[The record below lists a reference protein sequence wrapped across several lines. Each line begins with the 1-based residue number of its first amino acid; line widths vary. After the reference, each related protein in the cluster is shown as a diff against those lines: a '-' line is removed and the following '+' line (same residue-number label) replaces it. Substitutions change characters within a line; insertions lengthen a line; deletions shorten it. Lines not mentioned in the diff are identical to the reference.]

1 MPKNYNMH
9 LPVIELKKVSK
20 SFLIPHERMNTLR
33 ERFIHLFRP
42 RTYESF
48 GVLSDISLVVQ
59 PGEFLGVIGDNG
71 SGKSTF
77 LKVLSGVLKP
87 DSGEVKVRGVVSPFL
102 ELGLG
107 FQPDLSGRENMFLYG
122 ALLGLSRKDIHRKY
136 QEIVAFAELE
146 RFIDQKIKNYSSGMQ
161 VRLAFAITIQAQA
174 DIFLVD
180 EVLAVG
186 DYKFQEK
193 CFEVFRRF
201 KQEKKTVIFV
211 SHDLEKVEQF
221 CERSVL
227 LKDGQLVQ
235 SGRTD
240 EVVSYYKNQKR
251 NGVDSVE
258 KEGEVSISEVTLL
271 DRDGQ
276 VCSIF
281 HPNDSMT
288 ITFGYQTSQEF
299 DGVIFQVHMYTE
311 GGWLCAGDN
320 TDRHGLIQQ
329 KVSGR
334 GIGRIRY
341 EAINLLAGRYTVFV
355 KIWPAGFSGPCFE
368 SRPVSFSVES
378 RPEEG
383 GAICYMPARWEIRSK
398 NEK

>member
-1 MPKNYNMH
+1 M
-9 LPVIELKKVSK
+9 S
-20 SFLIPHERMNTLR
+20 TLR

-48 GVLSDISLVVQ
+48 RALSDISLAVQ

-77 LKVLSGVLKP
+77 LKVLSGVLRP
-87 DSGEVKVRGVVSPFL
+87 DSGKVKVRGVISPFL

-122 ALLGLSRKDIHRKY
+122 ALLGLSRKDIHKKY

-221 CERSVL
+221 CERSIL
-227 LKDGQLVQ
+227 IKDGQLVK

-240 EVVSYYKNQKR
+240 EVVTYYKAQRRGGAPFTEKR
-251 NGVDSVE
+251 EGVL
-258 KEGEVSISEVTLL
+258 VSDVTLL
-271 DRDGQ
+271 DGSGK
-276 VCSIF
+276 VCAVF
-281 HPNDSMT
+281 HPNEPMT
-288 ITFGYQTSQEF
+288 ATFRYHSSQDF
-299 DGVIFQVHMYTE
+299 DQVIFQIQMYTE

-320 TDRHGLIQQ
+320 TDRHGLV
-329 KVSGR
+329 KEGTSGR
-334 GIGRIRY
+334 GVGRIQY
-341 EAINLLAGRYTVFV
+341 DAINLLSGRYTVFI
-355 KIWPAGFSGPCFE
+355 KIWPSGFSGPCFE
-368 SRPVSFSVES
+368 SQPVYFSVES

-383 GAICYMPARWEIRSK
+383 GAICYMPARWEIESK
-398 NEK
+398 NE